1 MQSIMVY
8 LLYFFQTLKGYEMSV
23 LQSYVHE
30 LKQNAAVAPCDN
42 TLKNFVL
49 QDALP
54 ESGYLKV
61 GSLLIFARRA

>member
-1 MQSIMVY
+1 
-8 LLYFFQTLKGYEMSV
+8 MSL

-30 LKQNAAVAPCDN
+30 LKQNGAMAPCDN

-61 GSLLIFARRA
+61 GNVLYIYEK